1 MSTKTNITTRAN
13 ISSGANNSSSH
24 SAHSNGNFDSAPVDY
39 WELLNDELERLK
51 NTSVSQ
57 ASFFWQNTWDFR
69 KEGLGYLI
77 NFESIVGSSA
87 RTHFPLVMVLKLIA
101 FCLLGRHA
109 ITERSPRTVYNIFSS
124 AKEVVAWLGEHG
136 CLVAQH
142 DGGYFKLPREL
153 AQDQFQ
159 DVLNAIS
166 SSGFHDNTKWD
177 KVRLLS
183 EWWKLSIGDGLL
195 PSFLRLA
202 SDPFDGKRLVDFK
215 DFEPDEELALP
226 EDVSGW
232 QAIPLEYAFPIAN
245 AALEYVEK
253 YSAPL
258 IQFYQVIYEGIVQ
271 HNSGSIVTKG
281 RLEKTCVARGIS
293 FEELSHGLPFKF
305 EFSRYAAPSYPD
317 KFTYRLDRKDA
328 ERSLSHIK
336 RAAITIILFTTGMR
350 SWEIRNLRVGCC
362 VPDLTMGVE
371 DFYRLTVTVRKTSRE
386 YEQGQVISI
395 PVPKTTYQAVKVLEA
410 LGTLKRREDYLLTPL
425 QSNEKSDHV
434 SGQLNTQS
442 LVNYVKAFA
451 RDIGVDYEPHP
462 HQFRKTIAGWF
473 VMNSPVLGP
482 LLVMRLFS
490 HRSMNMTEMYLRN
503 NPLIVEARQE
513 VLVEQSLKIV
523 NSIGRSAQD
532 GKLAGGA
539 GERLKSGIQ
548 QDPIFE
554 GITGDELGATMR
566 EYLRE
571 RAMHGSMH
579 FLLTPLSICAF
590 DPNDETEKPCV
601 NLIPAIQLDE
611 ITASP
616 HHAGGLPFV
625 SKCVGAKCDHC
636 LITQFESQAL
646 EQSMGF
652 YKSLIAGAIDE
663 DYAQNLHIM
672 ASARE
677 FVELYTPILESVK

>member
-1 MSTKTNITTRAN
+1 MPTKASVTTRAN
-13 ISSGANNSSSH
+13 VSTSTNAGSKLTASSEKYFESNSL
-24 SAHSNGNFDSAPVDY
+24 DY
-39 WELLNDELERLK
+39 WELLNGELERLK
-51 NTSVSQ
+51 NMPVSQ
-57 ASFFWQNTWDFR
+57 ASFFWQNIWNFR
-69 KEGLGYLI
+69 KEGSDCSI

-87 RTHFPLVMVLKLIA
+87 GTHFPLMMALKLIA
-101 FCLLGRHA
+101 LCLLGRYA
-109 ITERSPRTVYNIFSS
+109 ITDRSPRSVYNILSS
-124 AKEVVAWLGEHG
+124 AKEVVAWIGGRG
-136 CLVAQH
+136 CLVAQQE
-142 DGGYFKLPREL
+142 GGYFKLPREI
-153 AQDQFQ
+153 AQDEFQ
-159 DVLNAIS
+159 NILNGIS
-166 SSGFHDNTKWD
+166 SSGLHDNTKGD

-183 EWWKLSIGDGLL
+183 EWWKLSKGDSLL
-195 PSFLRLA
+195 PSFLKLA
-202 SDPFDGKRLVDFK
+202 SDPFVGKRLVDFK
-215 DFEPDEELALP
+215 DSESDQELALS

-232 QAIPLEYAFPIAN
+232 QAIPLEYAFPIAT
-245 AALEYVEK
+245 AALDYVEK

-258 IQFYQVIYEGIVQ
+258 IKFHQVVYEGIVQ
-271 HNSGSIVTKG
+271 HNSGSVVTKG
-281 RLEKTCVARGIS
+281 RLKKNCAALGIS
-293 FEELSHGLPFKF
+293 FEVLSHGLPFNF
-305 EFSRYAAPSYPD
+305 EFSEYVTPSCPG
-317 KFTYRLDRKDA
+317 KFTYRLNRKGA

-336 RAAITIILFTTGMR
+336 RAAIIIILFTTGMR
-350 SWEIRNLRVGCC
+350 SWEIRNLRLGCC
-362 VPDLTMGVE
+362 VPDLTMGVQ

-386 YEQGQVISI
+386 YEQGQAISI
-395 PVPKTTYQAVKVLEA
+395 PVPKATYQAVKVLEA
-410 LGTLKRREDYLLTPL
+410 LGTLNRREDYLLTPL
-425 QSNEKSDHV
+425 HSNEKSGHV
-434 SGQLNTQS
+434 SGQLSTKS

-523 NSIGRSAQD
+523 NSIGRSAQN

-539 GERLKSGIQ
+539 GERLKAGIQ

-554 GITGDELGATMR
+554 GITGDELGATME

-601 NLIPAIQLDE
+601 KLIPVIQRDE
-611 ITASP
+611 VTSSP

-625 SKCVGAKCDHC
+625 SKCVGAKCDNC
-636 LITQFESQAL
+636 LITQCEYQAL

-652 YKSLIAGAIDE
+652 YKSLIDGAIDE

-672 ASARE
+672 ESARE
-677 FVELYTPILESVK
+677 FVGLYTPILESLK